1 MRFVESADR
10 SIKIQDG
17 AGPHADGH
25 NREILRMECVSFKN
39 VSSAYILFNSNS
51 LYIKI

>member
-17 AGPHADGH
+17 AGPHADSH
-25 NREILRMECVSFKN
+25 KNEECVSFKS
-39 VSSAYILFNSNS
+39 VSSAYILFNSND
-51 LYIKI
+51 LYIKN

>member
-17 AGPHADGH
+17 AGTQADG
-25 NREILRMECVSFKN
+25 RGEEILGMESV
-39 VSSAYILFNSNS
+39 
-51 LYIKI
+51 